1 MTRGPR
7 TVLALVAAILT
18 LPATRAWDQCSM
30 CQSVVSQSP
39 EAQAAAAQLNLAI
52 LVMFSAPYL
61 LLASFVLLVFPEPV
75 KHFLLR
81 AVGRPPSR

>member
-1 MTRGPR
+1 M
-7 TVLALVAAILT
+7 LV

-52 LVMFSAPYL
+52 LVLFVAPYL
-61 LLASFVLLVFPEPV
+61 LLASFAFLLFPDPV
-75 KHFLLR
+75 KHFVLR
-81 AVGRPPSR
+81 ALGRLPSR

>member
-1 MTRGPR
+1 MTRR
-7 TVLALVAAILT
+7 RLALPALFVALVLVGSRVAA
-18 LPATRAWDQCSM
+18 QCSM
-30 CQSVVSQSP
+30 CQSVISQSP

-61 LLASFVLLVFPEPV
+61 LLASFVLLVFPEPI